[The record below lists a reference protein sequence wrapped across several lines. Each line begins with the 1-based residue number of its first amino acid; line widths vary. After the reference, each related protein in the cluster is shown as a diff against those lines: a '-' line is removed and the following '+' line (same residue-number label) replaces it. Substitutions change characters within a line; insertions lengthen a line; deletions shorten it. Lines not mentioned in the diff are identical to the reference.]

1 MLPGPFHR
9 QVGEACN
16 PHTVRESTSM
26 GALTSSGARNAR
38 EIVILTLRT
47 LQFSRFA
54 MLSVLALI
62 IERMRISLKNS
73 NSFA

>member
-1 MLPGPFHR
+1 
-9 QVGEACN
+9 
-16 PHTVRESTSM
+16 M